1 MGDEKTDQEVLFP
14 EVEVGGVK
22 VRPWTLKQFFGLLPV
37 FMRMAEVL
45 KEKGVE
51 LDQFE
56 GLKDDSEGVQKL
68 FAVLS
73 NLSDAV
79 PEINEVIARTIE
91 RTVEE
96 VEKMEFDR
104 SISIAL
110 VIIIQ
115 NAERIKNFSGLA
127 RSAVESLTGK
137 ATA

>member
-1 MGDEKTDQEVLFP
+1 MTQEKTDEQILFP

-45 KEKGVE
+45 KEKGVAF
-51 LDQFE
+51 DQFE
-56 GLKDDSEGVQKL
+56 GLKDDEEGVQKL
-68 FAVLS
+68 FAILS

-91 RTVEE
+91 RPIEE
-96 VEKMEFDR
+96 VEAMEFDR

-110 VIIIQ
+110 MIIIQ
-115 NAERIKNFSGLA
+115 NVERIKNFSGLT
-127 RSAVESLTGK
+127 RSAVGALTGK
-137 ATA
+137 AAD